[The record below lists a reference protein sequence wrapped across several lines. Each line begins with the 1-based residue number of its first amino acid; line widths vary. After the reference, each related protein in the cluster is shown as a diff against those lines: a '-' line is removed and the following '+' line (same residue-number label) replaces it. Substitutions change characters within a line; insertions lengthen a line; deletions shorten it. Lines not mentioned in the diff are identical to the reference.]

1 MAAFQ
6 RDFVT
11 LSLALN
17 APQLNPTDANLRQH
31 DADLAGRYGRTLPK
45 ALANAGIDDD
55 AFNRSMVMLLS
66 ETYAVAHA
74 FPPPKALQKACQ
86 FFRKVEASAES
97 GSTWRAGA
105 TAPIP

>member
-6 RDFVT
+6 RDFVS

-31 DADLAGRYGRTLPK
+31 DGDLAGRYGHTLPQ
-45 ALANAGIDDD
+45 ALANAGIEND

-66 ETYAVAHA
+66 ETYAVAHH
-74 FPPPKALQKACQ
+74 FPAPTALRKACQ
-86 FFRKVEASAES
+86 FFKKIEASAEA
-97 GSTWRAGA
+97 GTAWRAGA
-105 TAPIP
+105 PSP

>member
-17 APQLNPTDANLRQH
+17 APHLNPTDANLRQH
-31 DADLAGRYGRTLPK
+31 DGDLAGRYGQTLPQ
-45 ALANAGIDDD
+45 ALANAGIAND

-66 ETYAVAHA
+66 ETYAVVHH
-74 FPPPKALQKACQ
+74 FPVPRALLKACQ
-86 FFRKVEASAES
+86 FFKKVEASAEA
-97 GSTWRAGA
+97 GTTWRAGA
-105 TAPIP
+105 AVQ